1 MIDHM
6 SYKQAKDLI
15 GFEIIADEEAK
26 RQQATAVSLS
36 QFFAS
41 IQ

>member
-36 QFFAS
+36 HFFAS